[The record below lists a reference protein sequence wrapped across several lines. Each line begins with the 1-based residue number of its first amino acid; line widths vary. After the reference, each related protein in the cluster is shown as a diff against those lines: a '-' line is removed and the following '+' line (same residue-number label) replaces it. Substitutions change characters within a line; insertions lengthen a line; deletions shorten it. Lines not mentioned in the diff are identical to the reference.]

1 MIEQKVSGTVYGV
14 VLNDHASLR
23 KIGSETLEAAPYK
36 GAPKAPAMYIKP
48 ANTRVACG
56 GATIETTAGPSVSLP
71 AGANNVEVGATI
83 GLVIGRAAGRLNRDN
98 ALAAVAGIV
107 LAADLSLPHASY
119 YRPAIREKC
128 FDGSLPLSSVKQLV
142 DLAHLQLRTEFDGL
156 LVEQRSLADLVRD
169 AAQLLVDVTEF
180 MTLNQGDVLLVGVS
194 YQAPQ
199 VAAGSQV
206 RISAEGVGSLQFSIA
221 GAQA

>member
-1 MIEQKVSGTVYGV
+1 MIKQHVSGTVYGV

-23 KIGSETLEAAPYK
+23 QIGNERLEAAPYK

-56 GATIETTAGPSVSLP
+56 GAVELP
-71 AGANNVEVGATI
+71 AGATNVEVGATI
-83 GLVIGRAAGRLNRDN
+83 GLVIGRAAARLTRDN
-98 ALAAVAGIV
+98 ALEAVAGIV
-107 LAADLSLPHASY
+107 IAADLSLPHASY

-128 FDGSLPLSSVKQLV
+128 FDGALPLSSVKPLV
-142 DLAHLQLRTEFDGL
+142 DLANLQVRTEFDGL

-169 AAQLLVDVTEF
+169 PAQLLVDVTEF
-180 MTLNQGDVLLVGVS
+180 MTLAEGDVLLVGVS

-199 VAAGSQV
+199 AAAGSQI
-206 RISAEGVGSLQFSIA
+206 RISAAGVGSLNFSIA

>member
-1 MIEQKVSGTVYGV
+1 MIKQHVSGTVYGV

-23 KIGSETLEAAPYK
+23 KIGGETLEAAPYK

-56 GATIETTAGPSVSLP
+56 SVVSLP
-71 AGANNVEVGATI
+71 TGATNLEVGATI
-83 GLVIGRAAGRLNRDN
+83 GLVIGRAAARLKRDN

-128 FDGSLPLSSVKQLV
+128 FDGALPIGSVQPLV
-142 DLAHLQLRTEFDGL
+142 DLADLQLRTEFNGL
-156 LVEQRSLADLVRD
+156 LVDQRSLADLVRD
-169 AAQLLVDVTEF
+169 PAQLLVDVSEF
-180 MTLNQGDVLLVGVS
+180 MTLAQGDVLLVGVS
-194 YQAPQ
+194 YQAPLA
-199 VAAGSQV
+199 AAGSRV
-206 RISAEGVGSLQFSIA
+206 RISAEGVGSLQFSIQ